1 MANNYLKVT
10 TEKSWRSQNFDFLS
24 LKNSSPDQFFE
35 SSNSRSVTEFLNLF
49 LQLKSQR
56 FGSKTV
62 CGFSI
67 NSILKGIMTF

>member
-35 SSNSRSVTEFLNLF
+35 SSNSRSVIEFLNLF
-49 LQLKSQR
+49 LQLKSER

-67 NSILKGIMTF
+67 NSILKGLMTF